1 MTAQP
6 CQVNSLQTMPNF
18 SGLFSSETVTV
29 ALISLAS
36 ATIGGVIVS
45 LIAPLVGW
53 KIEQKKLTRSYRE
66 GLIQKWRQM
75 IHDVTLK
82 LAEIERGEVPRPTHV
97 RSPEAFFL
105 EQHPDFISLKP
116 LLPQSAL
123 YEIFGA
129 MTVHAGRTLPHALIY
144 LTDEIGKIEEKWG
157 LR

>member
-1 MTAQP
+1 
-6 CQVNSLQTMPNF
+6 MPNL
-18 SGLFSSETVTV
+18 SGLFSSENIVI
-29 ALISLAS
+29 ALIGLAS
-36 ATIGGVIVS
+36 ATFVAVIGGAVGS
-45 LIAPLVGW
+45 LLGPLVNW
-53 KIEQKKLTRSYRE
+53 RIEKKKLTRASQQAPIE
-66 GLIQKWRQM
+66 KWRQM
-75 IHDVTLK
+75 IHDVTLQ
-82 LAEIERGEVPRPTHV
+82 LAKIERGEAPRPANV

-105 EQHPDFISLKP
+105 EQHPDFSSLKP